1 MVKIYKCIYCNY
13 STNQKSH
20 YINHINKK
28 IPCKL
33 NNNSMDDYIN
43 KKTNE
48 KLNIIINKLN
58 IILQKNNI
66 NIDIKTLLNTTLL
79 FD

>member
-58 IILQKNNI
+58 II
-66 NIDIKTLLNTTLL
+66 
-79 FD
+79 